1 MNEANAQLLDS
12 RDVAVDS
19 IERKVV
25 ALDSQIK
32 SFVWNSAAFWN
43 R

>member
-12 RDVAVDS
+12 RYVAVDS

-32 SFVWNSAAFWN
+32 SFVWNSAAFRN